1 MAEHP
6 TVTQSSTVFKGK
18 VFDVRVDELRDGER
32 TYRQDVVVHRGSFA
46 IVAETS
52 PGRVVLVRQYRHATG
67 RDLWEIPAGKSE
79 GGEGPEAGARRELE
93 EETGFRA
100 QRMERIC
107 SVYPSPG
114 ICDELLHIFY
124 ATGLQPGEQ
133 SLDEDESIEV
143 REFSLED
150 ALDLQ
155 ASGQSAD
162 MKTLLALTWLSS
174 RRYQ

>member
-6 TVTQSSTVFKGK
+6 TVTQSATVFKGK
-18 VFDVRVDELRDGER
+18 VFDVRIDELRDGER
-32 TYRQDVVVHRGSFA
+32 TYRQDIVVHRGSFA
-46 IVAETS
+46 IVAEPA
-52 PGRVVLVRQYRHATG
+52 PGRIVLVRQYRHATG
-67 RDLWEIPAGKSE
+67 RALWEIPAGKAE

-93 EETGFRA
+93 EETGYRA
-100 QRMERIC
+100 ARMERVY

-114 ICDELLHIFY
+114 ICDELLHLFY

-143 REFSLED
+143 REFTLEE
-150 ALDLQ
+150 ALALQ
-155 ASGQSAD
+155 ATEQTAD